1 MTRRRQFQI
10 AYLVPALAA
19 LLLASPAYAADAQV
33 STLDEPVANHVDR
46 TGAAA
51 AYGADFDGRT
61 TASGER
67 FDMYRL
73 TGASND
79 LPLGAYVEVQNLAT
93 GQRAVIRINDRRP
106 ADAGR
111 LVTLS
116 YAAANRIGL
125 AEEAGGAVRVR
136 YLGMT
141 APQAIPTRY
150 AQK

>member
-1 MTRRRQFQI
+1 MTRSPLFQ
-10 AYLVPALAA
+10 LAF
-19 LLLASPAYAADAQV
+19 LAGLAFAGQAQAADAPTRV
-33 STLDEPVANHVDR
+33 SALDEPGAARADR
-46 TGAAA
+46 TGPAA
-51 AYGADFDGRT
+51 AYGADFDGRI

-79 LPLGAYVEVQNLAT
+79 LPLGAYVEVSNLAT

-106 ADAGR
+106 ADAGH

-116 YAAANRIGL
+116 YAAANRLGVD
-125 AEEAGGAVRVR
+125 AASQVRVR

-141 APQAIPTRY
+141 MPTETPTRY

>member
-1 MTRRRQFQI
+1 MTRRVLFPL
-10 AYLVPALAA
+10 ACVAA
-19 LLLASPAYAADAQV
+19 LSVAGAARAAD
-33 STLDEPVANHVDR
+33 PVQAER

-51 AYGADFDGRT
+51 AYGADFDGRI

-73 TGASND
+73 TGASNE
-79 LPLGAYVEVQNLAT
+79 LPLGAWVEVSNLAT
-93 GQRAVIRINDRRP
+93 GQRAVIKINDRRP

-111 LVTLS
+111 VVTLS
-116 YAAANRIGL
+116 YAAANRLGVD
-125 AEEAGGAVRVR
+125 ADTQVRVR

-141 APQAIPTRY
+141 APDAIPTRY

>member
-1 MTRRRQFQI
+1 MTRRPLFQ
-10 AYLVPALAA
+10 LAFV
-19 LLLASPAYAADAQV
+19 AAVAFAGAAVAGEPLIQV
-33 STLDEPVANHVDR
+33 STAQADR

-51 AYGADFDGRT
+51 AYGTDFDGRI

-79 LPLGAYVEVQNLAT
+79 LPLGAYVEVSNLAT
-93 GQRAVIRINDRRP
+93 GQRAIIKINDRRP
-106 ADAGR
+106 ADSGQ

-116 YAAANRIGL
+116 FAAANRLGV
-125 AEEAGGAVRVR
+125 EAATPVRVR

-150 AQK
+150 AQR